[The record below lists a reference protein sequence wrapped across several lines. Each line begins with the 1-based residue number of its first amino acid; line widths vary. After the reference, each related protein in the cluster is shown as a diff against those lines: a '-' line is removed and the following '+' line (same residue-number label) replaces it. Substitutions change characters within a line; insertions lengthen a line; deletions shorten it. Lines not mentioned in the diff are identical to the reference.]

1 MIILAWSVLTW
12 LVASACFVH
21 FLSQVCN
28 TMSTADSEN
37 NVAKN
42 RLVHDKDLP
51 LREDIRLLGR
61 MLGDTLREQEG
72 EAAFELVENI
82 RQNAIRFHRD
92 QDPKA
97 RDELDRLLN
106 QLSSKSTVP
115 VVRAFSYFSLLS
127 NIAEDIH
134 HNRRRRAHLCAGS
147 PPQAG
152 SVTLALER
160 VLESKG
166 NTAILTNFFKKAVI
180 SPVLTAH
187 PTEVQRRS
195 ILDCQLSIER
205 LLKERARTQLTPNEL
220 RHNEERLRAT
230 IQILWQTRMLR
241 PTRLSVYDEIENGLA
256 YYSYTFLTEI
266 PYLYAKI
273 EDLLERRL
281 GKDAP
286 YVASFL
292 RIGSWIGG
300 DRDGNP
306 FVTHEVMLRAV
317 ERQSSVV
324 LDFYLDEVRKIGRS
338 MSLTESLVKVSEE
351 VQELAAASP
360 DIPNRSDEPY
370 RRIFLSIG
378 ARLVAASEQ
387 LGHMVTQ
394 FDPVESNKPYANSAE
409 FVHDLDIIIHSLK
422 QHKSHWVARGALR
435 NLRRAVDVFGFHLA
449 PLDMRQHSKVHEQ
462 VVSELFE
469 LATHRKDY
477 RQLREEDRIKWLLAE
492 ISSPRLV
499 FSSYQACSETAQA
512 ELRILQCAAVIQ
524 RRFGQ
529 AAMPNYII
537 SMTTS
542 VINVLEVAFL
552 LQEVGLLQAGEN
564 PQLAL
569 NIIPLFE
576 TIADLR
582 GCGAIMDQL
591 FSLPYYRQLLNSRS
605 NVQEVML
612 GYSDSNKDGGFI
624 TSNWEI
630 YKAEIDL
637 TKVFAKHKIELR
649 LFHGR
654 GGTVGRGG
662 GPSYQSI
669 LAQPPGSV
677 NGQIRVTEQGEVIS
691 SKYAEPEIGR
701 RNLETLVA
709 ATMEATLL
717 SHDAIGANADRY
729 YRTMEML
736 ASASFAA
743 YRNLVYETPGFKEF
757 FLECTPIREMAG
769 LHIGSRPPS
778 RKDSDDIEDLRAI
791 PWVFSWSLS
800 RMMLPGWYGFG
811 HAVEAFVNHEDQAG
825 QGLKLLQEMYK
836 NWPFMQTL
844 LSNMDMV
851 LTKTDMGIASRYA
864 ELVNDVD
871 LREQIFGRIK
881 DEWERSK
888 KWLFAVTG
896 NNELLQDNPTLAR
909 SIRNRIPYIDPLNH
923 LQVELLRRYRSGE
936 DSDEVKRSIH
946 MTINGVTAG
955 LRNSG

>member
-1 MIILAWSVLTW
+1 MIIV
-12 LVASACFVH
+12 
-21 FLSQVCN
+21 
-28 TMSTADSEN
+28 DSYDN
-37 NVAKN
+37 ATKDK
-42 RLVHDKDLP
+42 LVHDKDLP
-51 LREDIRLLGR
+51 LREDIRFLGR

-72 EAAFELVENI
+72 DNAFELVENI
-82 RQNAIRFHRD
+82 RQTAIRFHRD

-97 RDELDRLLN
+97 RDELDSILN
-106 QLSSKSTVP
+106 QLSDKDSLP

-127 NIAEDIH
+127 NIAEDVH
-134 HNRRRRAHLCAGS
+134 HNRRRRAHLRAGS

-152 SVTLALER
+152 SITLALER
-160 VLESKG
+160 VLESRKDAAV
-166 NTAILTNFFKKAVI
+166 TLANFFNKAVV

-187 PTEVQRRS
+187 PTEVQRRG
-195 ILDCQLSIER
+195 ILDCQLTIER
-205 LLKERARTQLTPNEL
+205 LLKERARTELTPNEM
-220 RHNEERLRAT
+220 RHNEEGLRAT

-241 PTRLSVYDEIENGLA
+241 PTRLSVYDEIENGLV

-266 PYLYAKI
+266 PYIYAKI
-273 EDLLERRL
+273 EDFLGRRL
-281 GKDAP
+281 GNSAP
-286 YVASFL
+286 FVASFL

-306 FVTHEVMLRAV
+306 FVTHEVMLHAI
-317 ERQSSVV
+317 ERQSALA
-324 LDFYLDEVRKIGRS
+324 LDYYLSEVNKIGQS
-338 MSLTESLVKVSEE
+338 MSLTERLVDISDE
-351 VQELAAASP
+351 VKELVAASP

-370 RRIFLSIG
+370 RRVFLSIG
-378 ARLVAASEQ
+378 KNLVATSQ
-387 LGHMVTQ
+387 KLGHTVVTQ
-394 FDPVESNKPYANSAE
+394 QNLAEDGKPYANSTE
-409 FVHDLDIIIHSLK
+409 FLHDLEIIIRSLK
-422 QHKSHWVARGALR
+422 QHKSYWVARGALR

-449 PLDMRQHSKVHEQ
+449 PLDMRQHSKIHEQ
-462 VVSELFE
+462 VVAELFE
-469 LATHRKDY
+469 HVTYRKDY
-477 RQLREEDRIKWLLAE
+477 LQLNAAERTEWLLAE
-492 ISSPRLV
+492 INRPCPLPA
-499 FSSYQACSETAQA
+499 SYAAYSETTQS
-512 ELRILQCAAVIQ
+512 ELRILQCAAEIQ
-524 RRFGQ
+524 RRFGR
-529 AAMPNYII
+529 AVMPNYII

-542 VINVLEVAFL
+542 IINILEVALL
-552 LQEVGLLQAGEN
+552 LQKVGILEAGDN
-564 PQLAL
+564 PQLHL

-582 GCGAIMDQL
+582 SCGYIMDQL
-591 FSLPYYRQLLNSRS
+591 LSLPYYRKLLNSRS

-630 YKAEIDL
+630 YKAEIEL
-637 TKVFAKHKIELR
+637 TKIFSKHGVVLR

-717 SHDAIGANADRY
+717 SYDSLGENAERY
-729 YRTMEML
+729 YLVMEKL
-736 ASASFAA
+736 ASDSFAA
-743 YRNLVYETPGFKEF
+743 YRDLVYETPGFKNF
-757 FLECTPIREMAG
+757 FLQSTPIREMSG

-778 RKDSDDIEDLRAI
+778 RRDSDAIEDLRAI

-811 HAVEAFVNHEDQAG
+811 HAVEAFIQHKNQPG
-825 QGLKLLQEMYK
+825 QGLELLQEMYK
-836 NWPFMQTL
+836 KWPFMQTL

-851 LTKTDMGIASRYA
+851 LAKTDMGIASRYA
-864 ELVNDVD
+864 ELVDDIV
-871 LREQIFGRIK
+871 LRELVFGRIQ
-881 DEWERSK
+881 EEHERSQ

-896 NNELLQDNPTLAR
+896 HTELLQDNPTLAR
-909 SIRNRIPYIDPLNH
+909 SIRNRTPYIDPLNH

-936 DSDEVKRSIH
+936 DSEEVKRSIH
-946 MTINGVTAG
+946 LTINGVTAG

>member
-1 MIILAWSVLTW
+1 MSATESQKIDTSNN
-12 LVASACFVH
+12 LV
-21 FLSQVCN
+21 N
-28 TMSTADSEN
+28 
-37 NVAKN
+37 
-42 RLVHDKDLP
+42 DKDLP
-51 LREDIRLLGR
+51 LREDIRFLGR
-61 MLGDTLREQEG
+61 MLGDTLREQDG
-72 EAAFELVENI
+72 DNAFELVENI
-82 RQNAIRFHRD
+82 RQTAVRFHRD
-92 QDPKA
+92 QDPSA
-97 RDELDRLLN
+97 RHELDTILT
-106 QLSSKSTVP
+106 QLSDKDSLS

-127 NIAEDIH
+127 NIAEDVH
-134 HNRRRRAHLCAGS
+134 HNRRRRAHLRAGS

-160 VLESKG
+160 VLEARKEISVL
-166 NTAILTNFFKKAVI
+166 ADFFKKAVV

-195 ILDCQLSIER
+195 ILDCQLAIER
-205 LLKERARTQLTPNEL
+205 LLKERARTELTPNEL
-220 RHNEERLRAT
+220 RHNEEGLRAT

-266 PYLYAKI
+266 PYIYAKM

-281 GKDAP
+281 SKNAP
-286 YVASFL
+286 EVTSFL
-292 RIGSWIGG
+292 RMGSWIGG

-317 ERQSSVV
+317 ERQSALA
-324 LDFYLDEVRKIGRS
+324 LDFYLDEVIKLSRS
-338 MSLTESLVKVSEE
+338 MSLTERLVKVSEE
-351 VQELAAASP
+351 VKKLAAVAP

-370 RRIFLSIG
+370 RRIFLSMA
-378 ARLVAASEQ
+378 ARLTATAQQ
-387 LGHMVTQ
+387 LGHQVMQQGV
-394 FDPVESNKPYANSAE
+394 VEAGEPYANSIE
-409 FVHDLDIIIHSLK
+409 FLHDLDTIIHSLE
-422 QHKSHWVARGALR
+422 QHKSYWVAHGPLR

-449 PLDMRQHSKVHEQ
+449 HLDMRQHSKVHEQ
-462 VVSELFE
+462 VV
-469 LATHRKDY
+469 
-477 RQLREEDRIKWLLAE
+477 AE
-492 ISSPRLV
+492 IFERNAHRNNYLRLNESERIELLLQEISRPRPLLT
-499 FSSYQACSETAQA
+499 SCADYSETAQS
-512 ELRILQCAAVIQ
+512 ELRILQCAAEIH

-529 AAMPNYII
+529 KAMPNYII
-537 SMTTS
+537 SMTTG
-542 VINVLEVAFL
+542 VVNVLEVALL

-564 PQLAL
+564 PQLHL

-576 TIADLR
+576 TISDLR
-582 GCGAIMDQL
+582 SSGKIMDQL
-591 FSLPYYRQLLNSRS
+591 FSLPYYRKLLNSRG

-612 GYSDSNKDGGFI
+612 GYSDSNKDGGFL

-630 YKAEIDL
+630 YKAEIEL
-637 TKVFAKHKIELR
+637 TKIFSKHQISLR

-717 SHDAIGANADRY
+717 GHDTAGANADRY
-729 YRTMEML
+729 YSAMEKL
-736 ASASFAA
+736 ASASFRA
-743 YRNLVYETPGFKEF
+743 YRELVYETPGFKQF
-757 FLECTPIREMAG
+757 FLESTPIREMAG

-778 RKDSDDIEDLRAI
+778 RKNSDAIDDLRAI

-811 HAVEAFVNHEDQAG
+811 RAVEAFVNNEDEAG
-825 QGLKLLQEMYK
+825 SGLILLQEMYRE
-836 NWPFMQTL
+836 WPFMQTL

-851 LTKTDMGIASRYA
+851 LAKTDMGIASRYA
-864 ELVNDVD
+864 ELVEDTA
-871 LREQIFGRIK
+871 LREQIFGRIQ
-881 DEWERSK
+881 EERIRCE

-896 NNELLQDNPTLAR
+896 HTELLQDNPTLAR
-909 SIRNRIPYIDPLNH
+909 SIRNRTPYIDPLNH

-936 DSDEVKRSIH
+936 DSEEVKRSIH
-946 MTINGVTAG
+946 LTINGVTAG

>member
-1 MIILAWSVLTW
+1 M
-12 LVASACFVH
+12 SAA
-21 FLSQVCN
+21 N
-28 TMSTADSEN
+28 SEN
-37 NVAKN
+37 EGADNK
-42 RLVHDKDLP
+42 LVNDKDLP
-51 LREDIRLLGR
+51 LREDIRFLGR

-72 EAAFELVENI
+72 DSAFELVENI
-82 RQNAIRFHRD
+82 RQTAIRFHRD
-92 QDPKA
+92 QDPAA
-97 RDELDRLLN
+97 RHELDAILARLSDKDSL
-106 QLSSKSTVP
+106 P

-127 NIAEDIH
+127 NIAEDVH
-134 HNRRRRAHLCAGS
+134 HNRRRRAHLRAGS
-147 PPQAG
+147 SPQAG

-160 VLESKG
+160 VLEKH
-166 NTAILTNFFKKAVI
+166 NDITVLADFFNKAVI

-195 ILDCQLSIER
+195 ILDCQLTIER
-205 LLKERARTQLTPNEL
+205 LLKERARTELTPNEL
-220 RHNEERLRAT
+220 RHNEDSLRAT

-241 PTRLSVYDEIENGLA
+241 STRLSVYDEIENGLA

-266 PYLYAKI
+266 PYIYAKI

-306 FVTHEVMLRAV
+306 FVTHEAMMRAL
-317 ERQSSVV
+317 ERQSSLA
-324 LDFYLDEVRKIGRS
+324 LDFYLDEVNKIGRS
-338 MSLTESLVKVSEE
+338 MSLTERLVKVSDE
-351 VQELAAASP
+351 VKELAAAAP

-378 ARLVAASEQ
+378 ARLAATSRQ
-387 LGHMVTQ
+387 FGHPVTQ
-394 FDPVESNKPYANSAE
+394 YSPVEAGKPYADSAG
-409 FVHDLDIIIHSLK
+409 FLHDLDVIINSLK
-422 QHKSHWVARGALR
+422 QHKSSWVARGALR
-435 NLRRAVDVFGFHLA
+435 NLRRAVDVFGFYLA
-449 PLDMRQHSKVHEQ
+449 PLDMRQHSKIHEQ
-462 VVSELFE
+462 VVAELF
-469 LATHRKDY
+469 ARGAVQDKDY
-477 RQLREEDRIKWLLAE
+477 LQLSEAERIEWLLTE
-492 ISSPRLV
+492 ISSPRPL
-499 FSSYQACSETAQA
+499 FSPHLEYSEVTQT
-512 ELRILQCAAVIQ
+512 ELRILQCAAEIQ
-524 RRFGQ
+524 QRFGR

-537 SMTTS
+537 SMTTGI
-542 VINVLEVAFL
+542 INVLEVALL

-564 PQLAL
+564 PQLYL

-576 TIADLR
+576 TISDLR
-582 GCGAIMDQL
+582 SCSAIMDQL
-591 FSLPYYRQLLNSRS
+591 FSLPYYRKLLSSRG

-637 TKVFAKHKIELR
+637 TKVFAKHQVELR

-717 SHDAIGANADRY
+717 SHDSLGANAERY
-729 YRTMEML
+729 YQAMEQL

-743 YRNLVYETPGFKEF
+743 YRDLVYETPGFKKF
-757 FLECTPIREMAG
+757 FLESTPIREMAG

-778 RKDSDDIEDLRAI
+778 RKNSDAIEDLRAI

-811 HAVEAFVNHEDQAG
+811 HAVEAFVNGQDQTG
-825 QGLKLLQEMYK
+825 QGLALVQEMYRE
-836 NWPFMQTL
+836 WPFMQTL

-851 LTKTDMGIASRYA
+851 LSKTDMGIASRYA
-864 ELVNDVD
+864 ELVEDIA
-871 LREQIFGRIK
+871 LREQIFGRIQ
-881 DEWERSK
+881 DEWARSR

-896 NNELLQDNPTLAR
+896 HTELLQDNPTLAR
-909 SIRNRIPYIDPLNH
+909 SIRNRTPYIDPLNH

-936 DSDEVKRSIH
+936 DSEEVKRSIH
-946 MTINGVTAG
+946 LTINGVTAG